1 MSTRSSTTAG
11 DDFTSPSVLNVHKRL
26 PSFAPTACTSPAR
39 SPTNTVPSVTAGD
52 DSPMKP
58 PAPVSYFQRSAP
70 VSRSSA
76 ISSPFVDPT
85 YTAPSASAADDSTD
99 SPASY
104 VHFSASVAG
113 GAVAATPVSDALPR
127 NCGQF
132 CDDCCADSGSAIDS
146 HESTKARR
154 KFTYFVFLCLRGS
167 PVISPSPARTADS
180 GCSGTA
186 CHGLAPA
193 WRRRRCPCSS
203 PRAPSFPCPPAG
215 SRRRRPRRRG
225 TPCRR
230 RPASSPRRDRKS
242 V

>member
-1 MSTRSSTTAG
+1 PISTKSSTTAG

-39 SPTNTVPSVTAGD
+39 SPTNTVPSLTAGD

-76 ISSPFVDPT
+76 ISSPCGDPT
-85 YTAPSASAADDSTD
+85 DPPLSAPAAQDSTA

-104 VHFSASVAG
+104 VHFSASDAG

-127 NCGQF
+127 NCGQLG
-132 CDDCCADSGSAIDS
+132 DDCCADSGSAIES

-154 KFTYFVFLCLRGS
+154 KIT
-167 PVISPSPARTADS
+167 
-180 GCSGTA
+180 
-186 CHGLAPA
+186 
-193 WRRRRCPCSS
+193 
-203 PRAPSFPCPPAG
+203 
-215 SRRRRPRRRG
+215 
-225 TPCRR
+225 
-230 RPASSPRRDRKS
+230 
-242 V
+242 